1 MRIALLTAGTRG
13 DHQPYLALAD
23 EFRSRGHHVEITA
36 TENYADV
43 VRRSGFE
50 PHVIPFN
57 SAELLES
64 PAAKRGLSSGNP
76 LPFLQIMRD
85 TVKIMA
91 GERGEQM
98 VQVLNDACES
108 ADVIV
113 SCASTLPW
121 AMERREKTGQPVIG
135 GLPYPLERTAE
146 FPSSFMAKRM
156 IASRRLRLATYTAF
170 EIAYGVA
177 YRQMDRRVRALMG
190 LPGAPRNPFRR
201 LREDAI
207 PLVHMV
213 SPVLLPKP
221 ADWPERSVVV
231 GAPILPERLRG
242 AWGEAEVD
250 PALSDWLDEGEAPI
264 YFCLTGMPILD
275 PVGSCDLIAAV
286 CRRLGARA
294 LVTVKGD
301 GYPRGIGYDRR
312 LYVLDSF
319 DYDRVLPRCRA
330 VVHHGGSGNTH
341 DVLRA
346 GLPAVVIGVHSDQFF
361 YGWRISALGLG
372 DDFPYPSLTEN
383 RLYEALVRTLTPE
396 ARDRAAELGR
406 RVSAENGIRAAADAV
421 ERLVPAGSADVHGS

>member
-23 EFRSRGHHVEITA
+23 ELRSRGHHVEMTA

-76 LPFLQIMRD
+76 LPFLQIMLD

-91 GERGEQM
+91 GERGDQM
-98 VQVLNDACES
+98 HEVLSGAVES

-121 AMERREKTGQPVIG
+121 AMERREKTGQIVVG
-135 GLPYPLERTAE
+135 GLPYPLERTAD
-146 FPSSFMAKRM
+146 FPSSFTVKKM
-156 IASRRLRLATYTAF
+156 ISSRRLRLASYSAF
-170 EIAYGVA
+170 ELAYGVA
-177 YRQMDRRVRALMG
+177 YRKMDRRVRELMG
-190 LPGAPRNPFRR
+190 LPGAPRNPFKRI
-201 LREDAI
+201 REDGI

-221 ADWPERSVVV
+221 ADWEDRSTVV
-231 GAPILPERLRG
+231 GAPILPRRLRD
-242 AWGEAEVD
+242 AWGEAV
-250 PALSDWLDEGEAPI
+250 LSPELGDWLDEGEPPI

-275 PVGSCDLIAAV
+275 PVGSCDLIAKV
-286 CRRLGARA
+286 CRRLGTRA
-294 LVTVKGD
+294 LVTVKGE
-301 GYPRGIGYDRR
+301 GFPRGIGYDRN
-312 LYVLDSF
+312 LFVLDSF

-346 GLPAVVIGVHSDQFF
+346 GLPAVVIAVHSDQFF
-361 YGWRISALGLG
+361 YGWRISALGIG
-372 DDFPYPSLTEN
+372 ADFPYPSLTED
-383 RLYEALVRTLTPE
+383 RLHDALVCTLTPE

-406 RVSAENGIRAAADAV
+406 RVSAENGVSATADAV
-421 ERLVPAGSADVHGS
+421 EKFAANASA

>member
-23 EFRSRGHHVEITA
+23 ELRSRGHHVEITA

-76 LPFLQIMRD
+76 LPFLQIMLD

-91 GERGEQM
+91 GERGAQM
-98 VQVLNDACES
+98 HEVLSGAVES

-121 AMERREKTGQPVIG
+121 AMERREKTGQTVVG

-146 FPSSFMAKRM
+146 FPSSFTVKKM
-156 IASRRLRLATYTAF
+156 ISSRRLRLASYSAF
-170 EIAYGVA
+170 ELAYGVA
-177 YRQMDRRVRALMG
+177 YRKMDRRVRQLMG
-190 LPGAPRNPFRR
+190 LQGKPQNPFRR
-201 LREDAI
+201 MRAEGI

-221 ADWPERSVVV
+221 ADWPDRSIVV
-231 GAPILPERLRG
+231 GAPTLPAHMRD
-242 AWGEAEVD
+242 AWGEAVVSPE
-250 PALSDWLDEGEAPI
+250 LDEWLGEGEPPI

-275 PVGSCDLIAAV
+275 PAGSCDLIADV

-294 LVTVKGD
+294 LITVKGE
-301 GYPRGIGYDRR
+301 GYPRGIGYDRN
-312 LYVLDSF
+312 LFVLDSF

-361 YGWRISALGLG
+361 YGWRISALGIG
-372 DDFPYPSLTEN
+372 ADFPYPSLTAD
-383 RLYEALVRTLTPE
+383 RLYDALVRTLTPE
-396 ARDRAAELGR
+396 ARDRAAELGK
-406 RVSAENGIRAAADAV
+406 RVSAENGIAATADAV
-421 ERLVPAGSADVHGS
+421 EKLAANAPA

>member
-23 EFRSRGHHVEITA
+23 ELRSRGHHVEMTA

-76 LPFLQIMRD
+76 LPFLQIMLD

-91 GERGEQM
+91 GERGERM
-98 VQVLNDACES
+98 HEVLSGACES

-121 AMERREKTGQPVIG
+121 AMERREQTGQTVIG
-135 GLPYPLERTAE
+135 GLPYPLDRTAE
-146 FPSSFMAKRM
+146 FPSSFMVKQM
-156 IASRRLRLATYTAF
+156 ISSRRLRLASYSAF

-177 YRQMDRRVRALMG
+177 YRKMDRRVREMMG
-190 LPGAPRNPFRR
+190 NPGKPRNPFRR
-201 LREDAI
+201 IREDGI

-221 ADWPERSVVV
+221 ADWPDRSTVV
-231 GAPILPERLRG
+231 GAPILPSHMRE
-242 AWGEAEVD
+242 AWGESKVD
-250 PALSDWLDEGEAPI
+250 PALAEWLDEGEPPI

-294 LVTVKGD
+294 LVAVKGE
-301 GYPRGIGYDRR
+301 GFPRGIGYDRK
-312 LYVLDSF
+312 LLVLDSF
-319 DYDRVLPRCRA
+319 DYDRILPRCRA
-330 VVHHGGSGNTH
+330 VVHHGGSGNSH

-361 YGWRISALGLG
+361 YGWRMSALGIG
-372 DDFPYPSLTEN
+372 ADFPYPKLTED
-383 RLYEALVRTLTPE
+383 RLHDALVATLTPE
-396 ARDRAAELGR
+396 ARSRAAELGR
-406 RVSAENGIRAAADAV
+406 VVAAENGIAATADAV
-421 ERLVPAGSADVHGS
+421 EKLALSASA

>member
-23 EFRSRGHHVEITA
+23 EFRSRGHHVEMTA

-76 LPFLQIMRD
+76 LPFLQIMLD

-98 VQVLNDACES
+98 HQVLSGACES

-121 AMERREKTGQPVIG
+121 AMERREKTGQTVIG

-146 FPSSFMAKRM
+146 FPSSFMVKHM
-156 IASRRLRLATYTAF
+156 ISSRRLRLASYAAF

-177 YRQMDRRVRALMG
+177 YRKMDRRVREMMG
-190 LPGAPRNPFRR
+190 LPGKPQNPFRR
-201 LREDAI
+201 IRADGI

-213 SPVLLPKP
+213 SPVLLPRP
-221 ADWPERSVVV
+221 ADWPDRSTIV
-231 GAPILPERLRG
+231 GAPILPTHMRD

-250 PALSDWLDEGEAPI
+250 PALTEWLDEGEPPI

-301 GYPRGIGYDRR
+301 GYPRGIGYDRK
-312 LYVLDSF
+312 LFVLDSF
-319 DYDRVLPRCRA
+319 DYDRVLPRCSA
-330 VVHHGGSGNTH
+330 VVHHGGSGNSH

-361 YGWRISALGLG
+361 YGWRMSALGIG
-372 DDFPYPSLTEN
+372 ADFPYPSLTED
-383 RLYEALVRTLTPE
+383 RLHDALVRTLKPE
-396 ARDRAAELGR
+396 ARSRAAELGR
-406 RVSAENGIRAAADAV
+406 KVAAENGIQAAADAV
-421 ERLVPAGSADVHGS
+421 EKLAVTESA

>member
-23 EFRSRGHHVEITA
+23 ELRSRGHHVEMTA

-76 LPFLQIMRD
+76 LPFLQIMLD
-85 TVKIMA
+85 TVKIIA
-91 GERGEQM
+91 GERGERM
-98 VQVLNDACES
+98 HEVLSGACES

-121 AMERREKTGQPVIG
+121 AMERREKTGQQVIG

-146 FPSSFMAKRM
+146 FPSSFTVKKMVS
-156 IASRRLRLATYTAF
+156 SRRLRLASYTAF
-170 EIAYGVA
+170 EITYGVA
-177 YRQMDRRVRALMG
+177 YHKMDRRVRELMG
-190 LPGAPRNPFRR
+190 LPGKPQNPFRR
-201 LREDAI
+201 IRAEGI

-221 ADWPERSVVV
+221 ADWPDRSTVV
-231 GAPILPERLRG
+231 GAPILPAHLRG
-242 AWGEAEVD
+242 AWGEAAVD
-250 PALSDWLDEGEAPI
+250 PALTDWLDEGEPPI

-275 PVGSCDLIAAV
+275 PTASCDLIAAV

-294 LVTVKGD
+294 LVTVKGE

-312 LYVLDSF
+312 LFVLDSF
-319 DYDRVLPRCRA
+319 DYDRILPRCRA

-361 YGWRISALGLG
+361 YGWRISALGVG
-372 DDFPYPSLTEN
+372 ADFPYPKLTEE
-383 RLYEALVRTLTPE
+383 RLHDALVRTLTAE
-396 ARDRAAELGR
+396 ARSRAAELGR
-406 RVSAENGIRAAADAV
+406 LVSAENGIRAAADAV
-421 ERLVPAGSADVHGS
+421 EKLSVTTAA

>member
-23 EFRSRGHHVEITA
+23 EFATRGHQVAITA
-36 TENYADV
+36 TENYAEV

-64 PAAKRGLSSGNP
+64 PAAKRALSSGKT
-76 LPFLQIMRD
+76 LPFVRIMLD

-91 GERGEQM
+91 GERGERM
-98 VQVLNDACES
+98 HEVLTEAVDS

-121 AMERREKTGQPVIG
+121 AMERGGKTGQQVIG
-135 GLPYPLERTAE
+135 VLPYPLERTGE
-146 FPSSFMAKRM
+146 FPSSFMVKKM
-156 IASRRLRLATYTAF
+156 ISSRRLRLASYSGF
-170 EIAYGVA
+170 EFAYGVA
-177 YRQMDRRVRALMG
+177 YRRVDRRVRELMD
-190 LPGAPRNPFRR
+190 LPGRPRNPFRR
-201 LREDAI
+201 IREDGI

-213 SPVLLPKP
+213 SPTLLPKP
-221 ADWPERSVVV
+221 ADWPDRSTVV
-231 GAPILPERLRG
+231 GAPILPPRLRG

-250 PALSDWLDEGEAPI
+250 PTLNEWLDEGEPPV

-275 PVGSCDLIAAV
+275 PVGACDLIAAV

-294 LVTVKGD
+294 LVAVKGE
-301 GYPRGIGYDRR
+301 GYPRGIGYDGG
-312 LYVLDSF
+312 LFVLDSF

-361 YGWRISALGLG
+361 YGWRIAELGIG
-372 DDFPYPSLTEN
+372 ADFPYPALTED
-383 RLYEALVRTLTPE
+383 RLHDALVRTLTPE

-406 RVSAENGIRAAADAV
+406 AVSAENGVRAAADAV
-421 ERLVPAGSADVHGS
+421 ERLAATASA

>member
-13 DHQPYLALAD
+13 DHQPYLARAD
-23 EFRSRGHHVEITA
+23 EFRSRGHQGEITA
-36 TENYADV
+36 TENYAEV

-91 GERGEQM
+91 GERGERM
-98 VQVLNDACES
+98 HEVLCGACES
-108 ADVIV
+108 AEVIV

-121 AMERREKTGQPVIG
+121 AMERAEKTGQLVIG

-146 FPSSFMAKRM
+146 FPSSFTVKRM
-156 IASRRLRLATYTAF
+156 VNSRRVRLASYTAF
-170 EIAYGVA
+170 ELAYGLA
-177 YRQMDRRVRALMG
+177 YRKMDRRVRELMG
-190 LPGAPRNPFRR
+190 LPGKPQNPFRR
-201 LREDAI
+201 IRAEGI

-221 ADWPERSVVV
+221 SDWPDRATVV
-231 GAPILPERLRG
+231 GAPILPSHMRA
-242 AWGEAEVD
+242 AWGEAAVD
-250 PALSDWLDEGEAPI
+250 PALTEWLDEGEPPV
-264 YFCLTGMPILD
+264 YFCMTGMPILD
-275 PVGSCDLIAAV
+275 PVGSCDLIDAV
-286 CRRLGARA
+286 CRRLGVRA

-301 GYPRGIGYDRR
+301 GFPRGIGYDRR
-312 LYVLDSF
+312 LFVLDSF

-361 YGWRISALGLG
+361 YGWRISALGIG
-372 DDFPYPSLTEN
+372 ADFPYPSLTED
-383 RLYEALVRTLTPE
+383 RLHDALVRTLTPE
-396 ARDRAAELGR
+396 AAERAADLGR
-406 RVSAENGIRAAADAV
+406 VVSAENGIRAAADAV
-421 ERLVPAGSADVHGS
+421 EKLAVATSA

>member
-23 EFRSRGHHVEITA
+23 ELRSRGHHVEMTA

-64 PAAKRGLSSGNP
+64 PAAKAGLSSGNP
-76 LPFLQIMRD
+76 LPFLQIMLD

-91 GERGEQM
+91 GERGERM
-98 VQVLNDACES
+98 HEVLCGACES

-121 AMERREKTGQPVIG
+121 AMERREKTGQTVIG
-135 GLPYPLERTAE
+135 GLPYPLERTTE
-146 FPSSFMAKRM
+146 FPSSFMVKRM
-156 IASRRLRLATYTAF
+156 ISSRRLRLASYSAF
-170 EIAYGVA
+170 ELAYGLA
-177 YRQMDRRVRALMG
+177 YRKMDRRVRALMG
-190 LPGAPRNPFRR
+190 LPGKPRNPFRR
-201 LREDAI
+201 IREDAI

-221 ADWPERSVVV
+221 ADWPERSTVV
-231 GAPILPERLRG
+231 GAPILPAHLRG
-242 AWGEAEVD
+242 AWGESEVD
-250 PALSDWLDEGEAPI
+250 PALDAWLDEGEAPI

-275 PVGSCDLIAAV
+275 PAGSCDLIAAV

-294 LVTVKGD
+294 LVTVKGE
-301 GYPRGIGYDRR
+301 GYPRGLGYDRK
-312 LYVLDSF
+312 LFVLDSF
-319 DYDRVLPRCRA
+319 DYDRVLPRCSA
-330 VVHHGGSGNTH
+330 VVHHGGSGNSH

-361 YGWRISALGLG
+361 YGWRMSELGIG
-372 DDFPYPSLTEN
+372 ADFPYPKLTAD
-383 RLYEALVRTLTPE
+383 RLHDALVRTLTPE
-396 ARDRAAELGR
+396 SRSRAAELGAL
-406 RVSAENGIRAAADAV
+406 VAAENGIRATADAV
-421 ERLVPAGSADVHGS
+421 EKLAVAASA

>member
-23 EFRSRGHHVEITA
+23 EFAARGHHVEITA
-36 TENYADV
+36 TENYAEV
-43 VRRSGFE
+43 VRRSGFQ

-64 PAAKRGLSSGNP
+64 PAAKRALSSGKT
-76 LPFLQIMRD
+76 LPFVRIMLD

-91 GERGEQM
+91 GERGERM
-98 VQVLNDACES
+98 HQVLSDACDS

-121 AMERREKTGQPVIG
+121 AMERGEQTGQRVLG
-135 GLPYPLERTAE
+135 CLPYPLERTAE
-146 FPSSFMAKRM
+146 FPSSFMVKRM
-156 IASRRLRLATYTAF
+156 VSSRWLRRASYSAF
-170 EIAYGVA
+170 EFAYGVA
-177 YRQMDRRVRALMG
+177 YRRVDRRVREMME

-201 LREDAI
+201 IREDGIA
-207 PLVHMV
+207 LVHMV
-213 SPVLLPKP
+213 SPVLLPTP
-221 ADWPERSVVV
+221 ADWPDRSIVV
-231 GAPILPERLRG
+231 GAPILAPRLRG
-242 AWGEAEVD
+242 AWGEDELD
-250 PALSDWLDEGEAPI
+250 STLTEWLDEGEPPI

-275 PVGSCDLIAAV
+275 PVGCCALIAAV

-294 LVTVKGD
+294 LVTVKGE
-301 GYPRGIGYDRR
+301 GYPRGISEDRT
-312 LYVLDSF
+312 LHVVDSF

-361 YGWRISALGLG
+361 YGWRITALGIG
-372 DDFPYPSLTEN
+372 ADFPYPALTED
-383 RLYEALVRTLTPE
+383 RLHDALVRTLTPE
-396 ARDRAAELGR
+396 ARSRAAELGR
-406 RVSAENGIRAAADAV
+406 EVAAENGVRAAADAV
-421 ERLVPAGSADVHGS
+421 ERLAVATSV

>member
-1 MRIALLTAGTRG
+1 MTAGTRG

-23 EFRSRGHHVEITA
+23 ELRSRGHHVEITA

-76 LPFLQIMRD
+76 LPFLRIMLD

-91 GERGEQM
+91 GERGAQM
-98 VQVLNDACES
+98 HEVLTDAVES

-121 AMERREKTGQPVIG
+121 AMERREKTGQVVVG

-146 FPSSFMAKRM
+146 FPSSFTIKKM
-156 IASRRLRLATYTAF
+156 ISSRRLRLASYSAF
-170 EIAYGVA
+170 ELAYGVA
-177 YRQMDRRVRALMG
+177 YRKMDRRVREMMG
-190 LPGAPRNPFRR
+190 LPGAPRNPFKRI
-201 LREDAI
+201 REDGI

-221 ADWPERSVVV
+221 ADWEERATVV
-231 GAPILPERLRG
+231 GAPILPQRLRD
-242 AWGEAEVD
+242 AWGEAVVSPE
-250 PALSDWLDEGEAPI
+250 LSDWLDEGEPPI

-275 PVGSCDLIAAV
+275 PVGCCDLIAKV
-286 CRRLGARA
+286 CGRLGARA
-294 LVTVKGD
+294 LVTVKGE
-301 GYPRGIGYDRR
+301 GYPRGIGYDRN
-312 LYVLDSF
+312 LFVLDSF

-361 YGWRISALGLG
+361 YGWRISALGIG
-372 DDFPYPSLTEN
+372 ADFPYPSLTED
-383 RLYEALVRTLTPE
+383 RLYEALVRTLTPQ

-406 RVSAENGIRAAADAV
+406 RVSQENGVAAAADAV
-421 ERLVPAGSADVHGS
+421 EKLAANASA

>member
-23 EFRSRGHHVEITA
+23 EFATRGHQVSITA
-36 TENYADV
+36 TENYAEV

-64 PAAKRGLSSGNP
+64 PAAKRALSSGKT
-76 LPFLQIMRD
+76 LPFVRIMLD
-85 TVKIMA
+85 TVKIMT
-91 GERGEQM
+91 GERGERM
-98 VQVLNDACES
+98 HEVLTDACRD

-121 AMERREKTGQPVIG
+121 AMERGEKTGQRVIG
-135 GLPYPLERTAE
+135 VLPYPLERTGE
-146 FPSSFMAKRM
+146 FPSSFMVKKM
-156 IASRRLRLATYTAF
+156 IPWSWLRRASYTGF

-177 YRQMDRRVRALMG
+177 YRRVDRRVRELME

-201 LREDAI
+201 LREDGI

-213 SPVLLPKP
+213 SPVLLPTP
-221 ADWPERSVVV
+221 ADWPDRSTVV
-231 GAPILPERLRG
+231 GAPILPQRLRG
-242 AWGEAEVD
+242 AWGEAELD
-250 PALSDWLDEGEAPI
+250 PVLTGWLNEGEPPI

-275 PVGSCDLIAAV
+275 PVGCCDMIAAV

-294 LVTVKGD
+294 LVTVKGE
-301 GYPRGIGYDRR
+301 GYPRGIGYDRN
-312 LYVLDSF
+312 LFVLDSF

-361 YGWRISALGLG
+361 YGWRIADLGIG
-372 DDFPYPSLTEN
+372 ADFPYPSLTED
-383 RLYEALVRTLTPE
+383 RLHDALIRTLTPD
-396 ARDRAAELGR
+396 ARSRAAEFGR
-406 RVSAENGIRAAADAV
+406 TVAAENGVGAAADAV
-421 ERLVPAGSADVHGS
+421 ERLAVTASA

>member
-23 EFRSRGHHVEITA
+23 ELRTRGHRVEMTA

-76 LPFLQIMRD
+76 LPFVQIMRD

-91 GERGEQM
+91 GERGERM
-98 VQVLNDACES
+98 HRVLSDACAS
-108 ADVIV
+108 AEVIV

-121 AMERREKTGQPVIG
+121 AMERRERTGQTVIG

-146 FPSSFMAKRM
+146 FPSSFMVKRM
-156 IASRRLRLATYTAF
+156 VSSRRLRLASYTAF
-170 EIAYGVA
+170 EVAYGAA
-177 YRQMDRRVRALMG
+177 YHKMDRRVREMMG
-190 LPGAPRNPFRR
+190 LPGKPRNPFRR
-201 LREDAI
+201 IREDAI

-221 ADWPERSVVV
+221 ADWPDRSTIV
-231 GAPILPERLRG
+231 GAPVLPARLRG
-242 AWGEAEVD
+242 AWGEARVD
-250 PALSDWLDEGEAPI
+250 PELDAWLDEGEPPI

-275 PVGSCDLIAAV
+275 PTGSCDLIAAV

-294 LVTVKGD
+294 LVTVKGE

-312 LYVLDSF
+312 LLVLDSF

-361 YGWRISALGLG
+361 YGWRISALGIG
-372 DDFPYPSLTEN
+372 ADFPYPKLTES
-383 RLYEALVRTLTPE
+383 RLYDALVRTLTPE

-406 RVSAENGIRAAADAV
+406 LVSAENGISATADEV
-421 ERLVPAGSADVHGS
+421 ERLAVTASA

>member
-23 EFRSRGHHVEITA
+23 ELRSRGHHVEMTA

-76 LPFLQIMRD
+76 LPFLQIMLD

-91 GERGEQM
+91 GERGAEM
-98 VQVLNDACES
+98 HQVLTDACES

-121 AMERREKTGQPVIG
+121 AMERREKTGQTVIG
-135 GLPYPLERTAE
+135 GLPYPLERTAD
-146 FPSSFMAKRM
+146 FPSSFTVKHMLS
-156 IASRRLRLATYTAF
+156 SRRLRLFSYTAF
-170 EIAYGVA
+170 ELAYGIAY
-177 YRQMDRRVRALMG
+177 RKMDRRVREMMG
-190 LPGAPRNPFRR
+190 LPGKPRNPFRR
-201 LREDAI
+201 IREDGI

-221 ADWPERSVVV
+221 ADWPERSTIV
-231 GAPILPERLRG
+231 GAPILPTHMRG
-242 AWGEAEVD
+242 AWGESEVD
-250 PALSDWLDEGEAPI
+250 PALEEWLDEGEPPV

-275 PVGSCDLIAAV
+275 PAASCDLIADV
-286 CRRLGARA
+286 CERLGVRA
-294 LVTVKGD
+294 LLTVKGE
-301 GYPRGIGYDRR
+301 GYPHGIGYDRR
-312 LYVLDSF
+312 LFVLNSF
-319 DYDRVLPRCRA
+319 DYDRILPRCRA

-361 YGWRISALGLG
+361 YGWRISALGIG
-372 DDFPYPSLTEN
+372 ADFPYPSLTAD
-383 RLYEALVRTLTPE
+383 RLHDALVKTLTPE
-396 ARDRAAELGR
+396 ARDLAIELGKK
-406 RVSAENGIRAAADAV
+406 VAAENGISATADAV
-421 ERLVPAGSADVHGS
+421 EKLAGTESA

>member
-23 EFRSRGHHVEITA
+23 EFAARGHAVTITA
-36 TENYADV
+36 TENYAEV

-64 PAAKRGLSSGNP
+64 PAAKRALSSGKT
-76 LPFLQIMRD
+76 LPFVRIMLD
-85 TVKIMA
+85 TVKIMT
-91 GERGEQM
+91 GERGERM
-98 VQVLNDACES
+98 HQVLTEACEG

-121 AMERREKTGQPVIG
+121 AMERGEKTGQRVVG
-135 GLPYPLERTAE
+135 CLPYPLERTRE
-146 FPSSFMAKRM
+146 FPSSFMVKKMVAARW
-156 IASRRLRLATYTAF
+156 LRLASYAGF
-170 EIAYGVA
+170 EFAYGVA
-177 YRQMDRRVRALMG
+177 YRRVDRRVRELME

-201 LREDAI
+201 IREDGI

-221 ADWPERSVVV
+221 ADWPERSTVV
-231 GAPILPERLRG
+231 GAPILPRRLRG

-250 PALSDWLDEGEAPI
+250 PTLTGWLDEGEPPV

-275 PVGSCDLIAAV
+275 PVGSCDLIADV
-286 CRRLGARA
+286 CRRLGVRA
-294 LVTVKGD
+294 LVTVKGE
-301 GYPRGIGYDRR
+301 GYPRGIGYDRN
-312 LYVLDSF
+312 LFVLDSF

-361 YGWRISALGLG
+361 YGWRIADLGIG
-372 DDFPYPSLTEN
+372 ADFPYPALTAD
-383 RLYEALVRTLTPE
+383 RLHDALARTLTPG

-406 RVSAENGIRAAADAV
+406 AVAAENGVGAAADAV
-421 ERLVPAGSADVHGS
+421 ERLVVAATA

>member
-23 EFRSRGHHVEITA
+23 ELHSRGHQVEMTA

-64 PAAKRGLSSGNP
+64 PAAKRALSSGKT
-76 LPFLQIMRD
+76 LPFVRIMLD

-91 GERGEQM
+91 GERGERM
-98 VQVLNDACES
+98 HRVLSGACE
-108 ADVIV
+108 AAEVIV

-121 AMERREKTGQPVIG
+121 AMERGEKTGQRVVG
-135 GLPYPLERTAE
+135 CLPYPLERTGE
-146 FPSSFMAKRM
+146 FPSSFMVKQM
-156 IASRRLRLATYTAF
+156 ISSRWLRLASYSAF
-170 EIAYGVA
+170 EVAYGVA
-177 YRQMDRRVRALMG
+177 YRRVDRRVREMME
-190 LPGAPRNPFRR
+190 LPGKPRNPFRR
-201 LREDAI
+201 IREDGI

-221 ADWPERSVVV
+221 GDWPERSTVV
-231 GAPILPERLRG
+231 GAPILPARLRD
-242 AWGEAEVD
+242 AWGEAVVD
-250 PALSDWLDEGEAPI
+250 PALTEWLDEGEPPI
-264 YFCLTGMPILD
+264 YFCMTGMPILD
-275 PVGSCDLIAAV
+275 PVGCCDLVAAV

-294 LVTVKGD
+294 LVTVRGE
-301 GYPRGIGYDRR
+301 GYPRGAGYDRK
-312 LYVLDSF
+312 LFVLDSF
-319 DYDRVLPRCRA
+319 DYDRILPRCRA

-361 YGWRISALGLG
+361 YGWRISALGIG
-372 DDFPYPSLTEN
+372 ADFPYPSLTED
-383 RLYEALVRTLTPE
+383 RLHDALIRTLTPE
-396 ARDRAAELGR
+396 ARDRAEELGR
-406 RVSAENGIRAAADAV
+406 RVSAENGVRATADAV
-421 ERLVPAGSADVHGS
+421 ERLAVSASA